1 MIWLRKSWAALAW
14 YVKGLMGEDAYE
26 KYCAHQAAVHPGG
39 ELMTAREFWRDRT
52 DRQDAN
58 PQGRCC

>member
-1 MIWLRKSWAALAW
+1 MKEILRAIAW
-14 YVKGLMGEDAYE
+14 YVKGLMGEDAYQ
-26 KYCAHQAAVHPGG
+26 KYQAHQLAVHPGKPF
-39 ELMTAREFWRDRT
+39 MTERQFWRDHA